1 MKFFWHYVKSAM
13 VPFLYLIFM
22 AFIAMGIVMI
32 NDNLLYLKIIL
43 SVLNISFY
51 AYIVAMVFYKDGET
65 ALKTRLANDL
75 ERIQIVKTGEDRP
88 LKLIEEYK
96 PWKGFITGLFACIP
110 CVILLIVHTI
120 LIFGVSMEIT
130 GAGAITG
137 FLYMMFFSLSRLVL
151 SAGAPS
157 PYLYYV
163 CLICLVVIPLCTGIP
178 YMLGARKIEKQQ
190 EKIKARQREIYGDE
204 N

>member
-1 MKFFWHYVKSAM
+1 
-13 VPFLYLIFM
+13 
-22 AFIAMGIVMI
+22 
-32 NDNLLYLKIIL
+32 
-43 SVLNISFY
+43 
-51 AYIVAMVFYKDGET
+51 
-65 ALKTRLANDL
+65 
-75 ERIQIVKTGEDRP
+75 
-88 LKLIEEYK
+88 
-96 PWKGFITGLFACIP
+96 
-110 CVILLIVHTI
+110 
-120 LIFGVSMEIT
+120 MEIT

-190 EKIKARQREIYGDE
+190 ERIKARQREIYGDE

>member
-75 ERIQIVKTGEDRP
+75 ERVQIVKTGEDRP

-96 PWKGFITGLFACIP
+96 PWKGFVIGGVACAP
-110 CVILLIVHTI
+110 LVILLLIHTI
-120 LIFGVSMEIT
+120 LICAYI
-130 GAGAITG
+130 
-137 FLYMMFFSLSRLVL
+137 
-151 SAGAPS
+151 
-157 PYLYYV
+157 
-163 CLICLVVIPLCTGIP
+163 
-178 YMLGARKIEKQQ
+178 LGNVKEDKL
-190 EKIKARQREIYGDE
+190 
-204 N
+204 

>member
-75 ERIQIVKTGEDRP
+75 ERVQIVKTGEDRP
-88 LKLIEEYK
+88 LKLIE
-96 PWKGFITGLFACIP
+96 
-110 CVILLIVHTI
+110 
-120 LIFGVSMEIT
+120 
-130 GAGAITG
+130 
-137 FLYMMFFSLSRLVL
+137 
-151 SAGAPS
+151 
-157 PYLYYV
+157 
-163 CLICLVVIPLCTGIP
+163 
-178 YMLGARKIEKQQ
+178 
-190 EKIKARQREIYGDE
+190 
-204 N
+204 

>member
-65 ALKTRLANDL
+65 SGNALIR
-75 ERIQIVKTGEDRP
+75 
-88 LKLIEEYK
+88 
-96 PWKGFITGLFACIP
+96 W
-110 CVILLIVHTI
+110 
-120 LIFGVSMEIT
+120 
-130 GAGAITG
+130 
-137 FLYMMFFSLSRLVL
+137 
-151 SAGAPS
+151 
-157 PYLYYV
+157 
-163 CLICLVVIPLCTGIP
+163 
-178 YMLGARKIEKQQ
+178 
-190 EKIKARQREIYGDE
+190 
-204 N
+204 